1 MSKVIPIFRREL
13 FAYFYSPMAYIV
25 ISVFLIFTGWF
36 FTSQLFLAND
46 SSLRTVFSTIPFI
59 FIFFAPAI
67 TMRLLTDERRSG
79 TIELLVTMPLSDI
92 DIVLGKYFASLGLLV
107 VALVFTLPYA
117 ITIVVLGKPDAG
129 MLVTGYVGLVLMGAS
144 YLAVGVFASTVS
156 KNQVVSFI
164 IAFMIIFALFLL
176 DKFLAV
182 MPSYLV
188 PLLQYLSIDYHYN
201 NIGRGVIDS
210 RDVVYYLSLIVFM
223 LALAKLSIESRKWS

>member
-1 MSKVIPIFRREL
+1 MSAF
-13 FAYFYSPMAYIV
+13 FFSPVAYIV
-25 ISVFLIFTGWF
+25 ISVFLLFTGWF

-46 SSLRTVFSTIPFI
+46 SSLRSMFGTIPFI

-67 TMRLLTDERRSG
+67 TMRLLSEERKSG
-79 TIELLVTMPLSDI
+79 TIELLFTMPLSDLE
-92 DIVLGKYFASLGLLV
+92 IVLGKYLAGLGLLV
-107 VALVFTLPYA
+107 VAFVFTIPYA
-117 ITIVVLGKPDAG
+117 VTIILLGKPDMG
-129 MLVTGYVGLVLMGAS
+129 MLLTGYLGLVLMGAS
-144 YLAVGVFASTVS
+144 YIAVGVFASTVS

-188 PLLQYLSIDYHYN
+188 SILQYMSIDYHYN

-210 RDVVYYLSLIVFM
+210 RDMTYYLSLIVFM
-223 LALAKLSIESRKWS
+223 LALAKLSLESRKWS